1 MADYA
6 WHALRFAARM
16 VVRRKLDLTVSGMKH
31 LPEKGPVI
39 LAARHYHHLHDGCAV
54 VAAIPRPVHILV
66 GLDWVDNPV
75 GRRVMD
81 AACAAARWPV
91 VLRRKALD
99 ARLSSEELRALR
111 VSMQESLELLQDGRI
126 LLVFPEGY
134 PTIDPSYTPK
144 SDDSEF
150 LPFQSG
156 VVRLA
161 SAAGARG
168 VRTPIVPVG
177 FHYTRGER
185 WTVQMNIGEPVFV
198 ESRSEEPAVL
208 EALNREVRRLSGMG
222 DA

>member
-1 MADYA
+1 MSDYA
-6 WHALRFAARM
+6 WHALRFGARM
-16 VVRRKLDLTVSGMKH
+16 VVRRKLDLTVDGMKH

-66 GLDWVDNPV
+66 GLDWVDNPA

-91 VLRRKALD
+91 VLRRKDPD
-99 ARLSSEELRALR
+99 ARVSSEELRALR
-111 VSMQESLELLQDGRI
+111 VSMQESIELLQDGRI

-144 SDDSEF
+144 ANDSEF

-161 SAAGARG
+161 SAASARG

-177 FHYTRGER
+177 FEYIPGER
-185 WTVQMNIGEPVFV
+185 WTVTMRFGEPVFV
-198 ESRSEEPAVL
+198 ESRSDEPDVL
-208 EALNREVRRLSGMG
+208 DELNRQVRRLSGVEEG
-222 DA
+222 